1 MMEHKNKTALV
12 TGAAGA
18 IGFAA
23 TQALIKNG
31 AHVIMA
37 DRDSSRLNE
46 LATPLGDK
54 VTPLCVDLGEV
65 DATRAAIDDV
75 LNTRCIEILVNSA
88 RHSI

>member
-37 DRDSSRLNE
+37 DRDS
-46 LATPLGDK
+46 
-54 VTPLCVDLGEV
+54 
-65 DATRAAIDDV
+65 
-75 LNTRCIEILVNSA
+75 
-88 RHSI
+88 